1 MRISVYTPEA
11 KKKKK
16 NDIKLMNQ
24 QIQKLKEMKHFWK
37 YKMPN

>member
-11 KKKKK
+11 KKKKKK

-24 QIQKLKEMKHFWK
+24 QIQKLKEMKHF
-37 YKMPN
+37 

>member
-11 KKKKK
+11 KRK

-24 QIQKLKEMKHFWK
+24 QIQKLKDMKHF
-37 YKMPN
+37 